1 LSRLPCRLLA
11 VGLDKCSPE
20 TGWER
25 KRRHKMVYQ
34 DITEKVIGGVIAVHK
49 ALGPGLLEFPYHNAL
64 YYELVEQGLKVVY
77 NPAYPVFYKGQQ
89 VGDYFAD
96 LVVEGK
102 VIIEVKSV
110 VRITQVHEAQ
120 LLNYM
125 HISGVK
131 VGFLVNF
138 RGRKAE
144 WNRFVL

>member
-1 LSRLPCRLLA
+1 
-11 VGLDKCSPE
+11 
-20 TGWER
+20 
-25 KRRHKMVYQ
+25 MVYQ
-34 DITEKVIGGVIAVHK
+34 DITERVIGGFIAVHK

-89 VGDYFAD
+89 VGDYYAD

-125 HISGVK
+125 HISGLE